1 MKSKKIFV
9 LVSSLALLLA
19 ACNKPASTSQSQS
32 GSQSANPTTSE
43 TSNPTSQGG
52 QTEVAVTALA
62 INKATL
68 SLEAGKSES
77 LSVTVTPE
85 NASNTKV
92 TWETSDAKVATVS
105 SLGKVTAVK
114 VGTATIT
121 AKSVSNPTVTA
132 TCAVTVTEEGGKYG
146 SLNKPKTVAEALAI
160 AAEECKDKDAFTAQS
175 VYVTGFISRAVTNK
189 SGYSLGIYLKDSLTD
204 ANAKEFLVYSAD
216 HDATLTPYQNDKIV
230 VHGYIQNYNDQTI
243 EMTTK
248 DKEKPAID
256 KVERGTSS
264 IAYSINDGQFNAD
277 APKNAK
283 NLAEVV
289 LTITP
294 ASGKVVNSLLVN
306 GNEVAAE
313 TDGSYKFRVT
323 GNMTVVA
330 NIFDQGVT
338 IVKST
343 MKYTGTE
350 TTNMAEGNNA
360 ALVNL
365 DANIFN
371 VESTKTTG
379 PYAGLNKN
387 GDIRLY
393 NNRNKETVEE
403 RRNGTT
409 VTVSSKRA
417 QMKKVLITLAG
428 TTTAAKRFG
437 DMEVK
442 AGDQV
447 IAAGEV
453 EGVYSFNSKVF
464 SMQNINT
471 DKESQQFHIA
481 SVEIFYVLEEKV
493 AATGVT
499 VTPATAE
506 VQVDKDVQ
514 LEATL
519 EPSNATD
526 PIVWKSADE
535 TKAKVSQTGKVT
547 GVAETDGVKITAF
560 ADANENGTL
569 DAGEFKAEATIKVT
583 AGDVINY
590 GTKEAPLTVAQAKA
604 VLDKTGTDE
613 SKQPLFVK
621 GIISTNKDFSTQYHN
636 GEVWLQSDDGSN
648 AKELEL
654 WSCEIDASL
663 NYSGDPKADDLKG
676 YEVVVTGYG
685 KIYGTT
691 YELTNV
697 TKDGAR
703 VNPKII
709 SMTREEVVATEITVA
724 PTSAEVEVGKTVDLA
739 ATVTPANSTQK
750 VAWKSSDEAK
760 ATVANGKVRGVAEG
774 NVTITAFVDADKDGV
789 LDEGELK
796 ADAAITVKQGEVAT
810 EAVYSLKKLNGN
822 NTNYASMF
830 DVEFEDGKQWKIPG
844 NQSLDNGLK
853 IGGKPAA
860 NDETKSIVR
869 NFYSK
874 SNYASVSSFVIT
886 HGAKDSQITVNSL
899 TLYVFDS
906 AADAAGDDLTK
917 ASETVVGTF
926 VDSGVS
932 SFAPADGSKWE
943 NKYFKVVYNMT
954 TTAASSNKGV
964 MLTELKLVF

>member
-1 MKSKKIFV
+1 MKSKKVFV
-9 LVSSLALLLA
+9 LVSALALLLG
-19 ACNKPASTSQSQS
+19 ACHNGGNKDTSSANTATSAPDTQVTTSEPSQSSQS
-32 GSQSANPTTSE
+32 G
-43 TSNPTSQGG
+43 
-52 QTEVAVTALA
+52 EVAVTSITL
-62 INKATL
+62 NKTTL

-77 LSVTVTPE
+77 LTATALPE

-92 TWETSDAKVATVS
+92 TWETSDANVATVS

-248 DKEKPAID
+248 DNKDKPVID

-294 ASGKVVNSLLVN
+294 ASGKVVNSLLIN

-365 DANIFN
+365 DANIFD

-417 QMKKVLITLAG
+417 QMKKILITLAG

-471 DKESQQFHIA
+471 DKESQQLHIA
-481 SVEIFYVLEEKV
+481 SIEMFYVLEEKV

-535 TKAKVSQTGKVT
+535 TKAKVSQSGKVT

-604 VLDKTGTDE
+604 VLDRTGTDE

-703 VNPKII
+703 VNPKIV
-709 SMTREEVVATEITVA
+709 SMTREEVAATAIAVA
-724 PTSAEVEVGKTVDLA
+724 PTSAEVEVNKTVDLV
-739 ATVTPANSTQK
+739 ATLTPANATQK

-760 ATVANGKVRGVAEG
+760 ATVADGKVTGVAVG

-796 ADAAITVKQGEVAT
+796 AECAVTVKPASATRAELPYTGNVASGKLPEGWT
-810 EAVYSLKKLNGN
+810 GNGATFANSYYALKANGAYAQAVALIAAQSKIKVDVKGICNG
-822 NTNYASMF
+822 TATDSTVTVY
-830 DVEFEDGKQWKIPG
+830 
-844 NQSLDNGLK
+844 GL
-853 IGGKPAA
+853 
-860 NDETKSIVR
+860 
-869 NFYSK
+869 
-874 SNYASVSSFVIT
+874 
-886 HGAKDSQITVNSL
+886 
-899 TLYVFDS
+899 
-906 AADAAGDDLTK
+906 GDDGNAIQGASATYTPDK
-917 ASETVVGTF
+917 ASASNAGAVEAAATVKSVTLEGTGIT
-926 VDSGVS
+926 GVKVELTTKGHNYVLV
-932 SFAPADGSKWE
+932 SFAIS
-943 NKYFKVVYNMT
+943 VV
-954 TTAASSNKGV
+954 A
-964 MLTELKLVF
+964 